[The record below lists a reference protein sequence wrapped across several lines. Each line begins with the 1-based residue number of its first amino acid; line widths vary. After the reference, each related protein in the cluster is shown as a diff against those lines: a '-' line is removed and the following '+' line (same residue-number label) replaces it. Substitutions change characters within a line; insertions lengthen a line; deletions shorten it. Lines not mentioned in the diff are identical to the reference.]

1 MTRILR
7 IALAG
12 LMLCSGTWPLADAAA
27 QTAKKEPVV
36 VRLGHRVYV
45 SVIDPVYTQSHG
57 TRDHA
62 FLIYDQL
69 FGVDNKMQP
78 HPQMV
83 DTWTRSADG
92 LVYTFTLRDGLKFHD
107 GTDVTAA
114 DCIASIK
121 RWAQVAEM
129 GKLILDRL
137 SAIEARDK
145 KTFVIRLSRPF
156 GLLIDALASPD
167 GTVLFIMPERIAGS
181 TPPDKQITDMTG
193 SGPFKVKERVVNSH
207 TVYEKFTDYKPRPE
221 PANGLSGGKVVKMDL
236 LEWRGMPDENTRMA
250 ALLAGEVDYVHQPP
264 LTLVSAYQKDPNVVV
279 KLVMLNGQQG
289 YIQFNHLLPPFDNK
303 KVRQAVAWCLNQK
316 EFIKTIFG
324 ESEFVKES
332 YSIYGNGSPLY
343 TQDGTEALKG
353 TNCEKSK
360 QLLKEAGYDGRSVT
374 LLDVTVAFPGHAG
387 ALSIAAALRKAGLN
401 VSVVPLDSSTKVQ
414 RLFVQKPPS
423 EGGWNI
429 HTSGQTLVG
438 IGSPLTHPYIQ
449 AGERVGCA
457 KKGQPGWPCSP
468 ELGRLID
475 AFAEEPDAAKRKELA
490 RQIQVMALDH
500 VAYLYYSEYF
510 EPAAMRKELKGV
522 LEAPIPVF
530 WGMTK

>member
-12 LMLCSGTWPLADAAA
+12 LILCSGTWTVGDAPA
-27 QTAKKEPVV
+27 QTSKKDPIV

-45 SVIDPVYTQSHG
+45 SVIDPVYTNSHG

-83 DTWTRSADG
+83 DTWTRSNDG
-92 LVYTFTLRDGLKFHD
+92 LTYTFTLRDGLKFHD
-107 GTDVTAA
+107 GADVTAA
-114 DCIASIK
+114 DCVASIK

-129 GKLILDRL
+129 GKQIVDRL
-137 SAIEARDK
+137 AAIEARDK
-145 KTFVIRLSRPF
+145 KTFVIRLTRPF

-181 TPPDKQITDMTG
+181 TPPDKQITDLTG

-207 TVYEKFTDYKPRPE
+207 TVYEKFADYRPRPE
-221 PANGLSGGKVVKMDL
+221 PPDGLSGGKVVKMDL
-236 LEWRGMPDENTRMA
+236 LEWRGMSDENTRMA

-264 LTLVSAYQKDPNVVV
+264 LTLVPTYQKNPNVVV

-289 YIQFNHLLPPFDNK
+289 YIQFNHLLPP
-303 KVRQAVAWCLNQK
+303 VRQQEGTGGSVVSQSEGVHQDDLR
-316 EFIKTIFG
+316 G
-324 ESEFVKES
+324 ERVRQGE
-332 YSIYGNGSPLY
+332 LLHLR
-343 TQDGTEALKG
+343 QWLAAL
-353 TNCEKSK
+353 
-360 QLLKEAGYDGRSVT
+360 
-374 LLDVTVAFPGHAG
+374 HAG
-387 ALSIAAALRKAGLN
+387 RHRAAQEQQLREVQAAAQGSRLRRPTGDAARRDRRVPGARRGALDRGRPPQGRLQRQRRPGGQLDEGAAALRPEAARRGRLEHPHLRADPRRHRLAPHP
-401 VSVVPLDSSTKVQ
+401 PLHPGRREG
-414 RLFVQKPPS
+414 RLRQ
-423 EGGWNI
+423 EGAARMAV
-429 HTSGQTLVG
+429 L
-438 IGSPLTHPYIQ
+438 
-449 AGERVGCA
+449 
-457 KKGQPGWPCSP
+457 P
-468 ELGRLID
+468 ELGKLID

-522 LEAPIPVF
+522 LEAPVPVF